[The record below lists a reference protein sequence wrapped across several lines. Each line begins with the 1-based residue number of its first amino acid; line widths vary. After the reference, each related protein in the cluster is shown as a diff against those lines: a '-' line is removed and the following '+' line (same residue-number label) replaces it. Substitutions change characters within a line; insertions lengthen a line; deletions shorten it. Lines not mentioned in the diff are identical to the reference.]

1 MRCEHVELSL
11 QEQPRARVGGAP
23 GQRTRPGTRRRGLAG
38 GRGGMGVGGVEEAHW
53 GVGAKGYA
61 GEEGIRE
68 AGREG
73 KGP

>member
-1 MRCEHVELSL
+1 MDLGEGSGAGTEEGGR
-11 QEQPRARVGGAP
+11 GAP
-23 GQRTRPGTRRRGLAG
+23 VVGALGGEGTGRQGGGG

-61 GEEGIRE
+61 GEEGLRE